1 MILSWAQRKIL
12 GFLLL
17 ALVMGCLSSALSAY
31 VSATVNLRRQLLQDY
46 LHCEARGR
54 QAECSANQ
62 VAIELQTSRGLE
74 TAIFVGVVL
83 FPVFLLPFIV
93 DVQELKMSCN
103 HICSFLR
110 AFCVSRQ

>member
-17 ALVMGCLSSALSAY
+17 ALVISCLSSALSAY
-31 VSATVNLRRQLLQDY
+31 VSATVNFRRRVLQDY
-46 LHCEARGR
+46 FVCEARGR
-54 QAECSANQ
+54 HAECNSNQ
-62 VAIELQTSRGLE
+62 VAIELQTSRGLQ
-74 TAIFVGVVL
+74 TAIFVGMVL

-93 DVQELKMSCN
+93 DVQELKMSCS

-110 AFCVSRQ
+110 AFCVSRG

>member
-1 MILSWAQRKIL
+1 MILSWVQRKIL

-31 VSATVNLRRQLLQDY
+31 VSATVNSRRRVLQDY
-46 LHCEARGR
+46 LHCEATGSH
-54 QAECSANQ
+54 AECNTNQ
-62 VAIELQTSRGLE
+62 VANELQASRGLQ

-83 FPVFLLPFIV
+83 FPVILLPFIV
-93 DVQELKMSCN
+93 DVQELKMSCK
-103 HICSFLR
+103 HIYSFLR